1 MNWRFRDYG
10 WRLCPGAVI
19 AIGLTVLFRVGV
31 FSPLEELA
39 YLSLFHLRG
48 AQPWDDRIV
57 LIAIDDPSIQKIGR
71 FPWSRQQYAKLLQVL
86 SRSSPSIVALG
97 LVFSEPTPDDAKFA
111 AAMAQSGRVVL
122 AQAKDGE
129 NLNLLPVPLLQQ
141 EAIATGH
148 ILYSR
153 GLDGITQNVPTI
165 VDNVPAL
172 GLAIVEAYSLTKEKV
187 IPERLKEQI
196 WINWAG
202 SVQSLPQYSFVD
214 VIQGNVRAD
223 VFRDKIVLVGVTAS
237 AISPLATPYN
247 RAPPASG
254 IHLHA
259 AVVDT
264 LLKGDGLH
272 KSARFWFLLILL
284 LGGPSL
290 SLWFSYLRERTRL
303 CCWASLCLGWLLLG
317 LLGFKANVW
326 MPVAM
331 PLTLFTMTTVA
342 TSFTERFRTDLLL
355 RRQIQH
361 LWQSYRQDL
370 VVPQAIEQ
378 GQTIAPPLRS
388 SESVKKLAELAEQFG
403 RSQSTQAAI
412 ARSLPVGL
420 VAANL
425 DGTVWF
431 CNPVATQWLTIQPGE
446 NLQQHLVPTWL
457 DEKAWE
463 AVLQALHQ
471 AEALQSRFIQQGD
484 CWYELTLEPLSY
496 TSHLGTAAQEPN
508 GLMVILSDITT
519 QKQAEAALER
529 QVQELHQL
537 SRMKDDFLSTV
548 SHELRT
554 PLTNIQMAI
563 ELLKIAKTP
572 EAKAQYLRILQT
584 ECKREVELIND
595 LLDLQRL
602 EAGVQSF
609 NWQPLDM
616 SLWLPRVI
624 EPFYE
629 RAEAHH
635 QILQLDLAPQLPIVI
650 SDESSLERVLAELMN
665 NACKYTPPNETIQI
679 SAHASAEDLHLR
691 VSNGGVEIP
700 QQELTRIFDK
710 FYRIPQTDRWKRGGT
725 GLGLAL
731 TKKLIEHLGG
741 SITATSS
748 SGQITFA
755 LSLPINK
762 PFQDIIRLNYAP

>member
-19 AIGLTVLFRVGV
+19 AIGLTVLFRIGA

-57 LIAIDDPSIQKIGR
+57 LITIDDPSIQNIGR
-71 FPWSRQQYAKLLQVL
+71 FPWSRQQYTKLLQVL
-86 SRSSPSIVALG
+86 SRSMPSIIAIG
-97 LVFSEPTPDDAKFA
+97 LVFSEPSPDDAELA
-111 AAMAQSGRVVL
+111 EAMAQSGRVVL

-129 NLNLLPVPLLQQ
+129 KLNLLPVPLLQR

-148 ILYSR
+148 ILHAK
-153 GLDGITQNVPTI
+153 GLDGVTQNVPTI
-165 VDNVPAL
+165 VDQVPAL
-172 GLAIVEAYSLTKEKV
+172 GLAIVEAYSLVKENV
-187 IPERLKEQI
+187 IPERLKNQI

-202 SVQSLPQYSFVD
+202 PVQSLPQYSFVD
-214 VIQGNVRAD
+214 VLQGKVSPE

-237 AISPLATPYN
+237 AISPLATPYD

-264 LLKGDGLH
+264 LLKGNGLY
-272 KSARFWFLLILL
+272 KSARFWFPLILL

-290 SLWFSYLRERTRL
+290 SLLLSYLRERTRL
-303 CCWASLCLGWLLLG
+303 VCWASLCLGWVLLG
-317 LLGFKANVW
+317 TLGFNANLW

-331 PLTLFTMTTVA
+331 PLTLFTLTTAA
-342 TSFTERFRTDLLL
+342 TSFTERFRADLLL
-355 RRQIQH
+355 RRQIQE
-361 LWQSYRQDL
+361 LWQRYRQDL
-370 VVPQAIEQ
+370 VVPQAN
-378 GQTIAPPLRS
+378 GQTVTRSMTLSLRS

-412 ARSLPVGL
+412 AHSLPVGL

-431 CNPVATQWLTIQPGE
+431 CNPVATQWLTLQTGE
-446 NLQQHLVPTWL
+446 NLQQHLVPLWL
-457 DEKAWE
+457 DAKTWQAT
-463 AVLQALHQ
+463 LQALH
-471 AEALQSRFIQQGD
+471 ESKPIETRCIQQGD
-484 CWYELTLEPLSY
+484 RWYELTLEPLSD
-496 TSHLGTAAQEPN
+496 TSPLITEQHEPN
-508 GLMVILSDITT
+508 GLMVILTDVTI
-519 QKQAEAALER
+519 QKQAEAALEQ

-537 SRMKDDFLSTV
+537 SQMKDDFLSTV

-563 ELLKIAKTP
+563 ELLKIAKNP
-572 EAKAQYLRILQT
+572 EAKAQYLKILQT

-602 EAGVQSF
+602 EAGAQSF
-609 NWQPLDM
+609 TWQPVDV

-629 RAEAHH
+629 RADAHQ
-635 QILQLDLAPQLPIVI
+635 QILQLEILPHLPIVV
-650 SDESSLERVLAELMN
+650 SDESSLERVLAELVN
-665 NACKYTPPNETIQI
+665 NACKYTPPHEFIKV
-679 SAHASAEDLHLR
+679 SAHATAADLHLQ
-691 VSNGGVEIP
+691 VSNGGIEIP
-700 QQELTRIFDK
+700 PQELARIFDK
-710 FYRIPQTDRWKRGGT
+710 FYRIPQSDRWKRGGT

-731 TKKLIEHLGG
+731 SKKLIEHLGG
-741 SITATSS
+741 SITVTSS

-755 LSLPINK
+755 ISLP
-762 PFQDIIRLNYAP
+762 LNNSPDL